1 MQYGTI
7 ILITG
12 VLCASACALLGNF
25 LILRRMAMMS
35 DAISHAILPGLV
47 FGYFIADGPNII
59 TGAVGATGAAL
70 LTVLIVQALERT
82 RKLDISAAIG
92 VAFAA
97 MFALG
102 TILISRFFRNVHLDT
117 DAVLFGN
124 IEFSSFDRFYLGGRD
139 LGPSSFWIM
148 GTLVAI
154 NLAFLLLFYK
164 ELKLTTF
171 DPALAA
177 AIGIAPAIMH
187 YGLMTVLSITAVG
200 AFSAVGAIL
209 VVALIIVPAATAYL
223 LTDRL
228 PVMIGG
234 SVAIGA
240 LCAVLGYFSALW
252 TDASVSG
259 FIGTWTGVFFALAL
273 LFSPSQGIIARWVQ
287 TRRHRQRFA
296 VDMLLVHLLNHSG
309 TSEQRAE
316 SSLGHIEAALRW
328 TPDQASR
335 TIDRAQNRGF
345 VVQEQGTL
353 ALTSNGRSLAQRV
366 MER

>member
-1 MQYGTI
+1 MPYGMI
-7 ILITG
+7 ILLTG
-12 VLCASACALLGNF
+12 VLCASACALLGSF
-25 LILRRMAMMS
+25 LILRRMAMMA

-59 TGAVGATGAAL
+59 TGALGATGAAL
-70 LTVLIVQALERT
+70 LTVLIVQGLERT

-92 VAFAA
+92 IAFAA

-117 DAVLFGN
+117 DAILFGN
-124 IEFSSFDRFYLGGRD
+124 IEFSSFDRFYLGERD
-139 LGPSSFWIM
+139 LGPASFWIM
-148 GTLVAI
+148 GALLVI
-154 NLAFLLLFYK
+154 NLGFLLLFYK

-177 AIGIAPAIMH
+177 SIGIAPAIVH
-187 YGLMTVLSITAVG
+187 YALMTVLSITAVG

-209 VVALIIVPAATAYL
+209 VVALIIVPAATAFL

-234 SVAIGA
+234 SVLIGA
-240 LCAVLGYFSALW
+240 VSAIFGYYSALW

-259 FIGTWTGVFFALAL
+259 FIATWTGIFFALAL
-273 LFSPSQGIIARWVQ
+273 LFSPSQGIIARLVQ

-296 VDMLLVHLLNHSG
+296 VDLLLVHLLNHAG
-309 TSEQRAE
+309 TSEQAAE
-316 SSLGHIEAALRW
+316 SSIGHIGAALRW
-328 TPDQASR
+328 SPDKASAA
-335 TIDRAQNRGF
+335 INRAQNRGF
-345 VVQEQGTL
+345 VRQEHGSL
-353 ALTSNGRSLAQRV
+353 VLTHDGESLAHRV